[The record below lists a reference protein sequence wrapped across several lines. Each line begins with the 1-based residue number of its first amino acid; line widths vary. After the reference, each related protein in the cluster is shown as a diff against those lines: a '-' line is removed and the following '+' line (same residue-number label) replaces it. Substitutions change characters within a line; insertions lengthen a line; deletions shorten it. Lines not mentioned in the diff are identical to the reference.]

1 MSVKRLTYAQVVK
14 LDNLKKHFV
23 QSVCFLMNESMNLKN
38 TFDDDSVVFVFAS
51 NTEKFSHQ
59 FQMRFCTI
67 CGNYVE
73 KQSISYTPNETH
85 IDKIVCCDTEH
96 HKQTIIM
103 ELEKSILHMEKQ
115 IHKKKQIDSEES
127 KRYIDFLNKQ
137 ISKYQKSISEI
148 ESNSPQLYF

>member
-23 QSVCFLMNESMNLKN
+23 ESVCFLMNESMNLKN
-38 TFDDDSVVFVFAS
+38 TFDDDSVVFVFSS

-73 KQSISYTPNETH
+73 KQSNSHTPNRTH
-85 IDKIVCCDTEH
+85 IDKIVCCDAEH

-103 ELEKSILHMEKQ
+103 ELEKSILHKKTQ
-115 IHKKKQIDSEES
+115 IHKKKEIDSEES

-137 ISKYQKSISEI
+137 ISKYQKLISEI